1 MERRWKEKG
10 RGLVLG
16 LTALAYP
23 VAAEVT
29 ELPELEVVS
38 GSVWV
43 AETDR
48 GGQLG
53 DYLEM
58 EPRVDLQARGGS
70 AYQADLHI
78 RGGIFSGAGGAIGGM
93 TLFDPQ
99 TGHYFAEIP
108 LDPGH
113 FGNLRLRAGLGHAL
127 GSFNATAG
135 SLNWT
140 WGEILPGSRVR
151 ALAGSDG
158 HVGAGVFTARR
169 ENDWALEAGVRHEQG
184 DGSVEGGDFR
194 WERVS
199 LRLEREGVGGGTLR
213 FFGGYVDKFYGW
225 PGMYTGNADLRET
238 EDYGVGLAGVQWE
251 SGPQARG
258 EHRVGAY
265 WRGLEDDYE
274 FNRAAPNTFY
284 EHRTSVR
291 SLQGEGRVPF
301 GDWDFAYDY
310 TLLTDE
316 LARSTSLVEGEF
328 KERDYAKAG
337 ALLSRGWQWNGMS
350 LRTTAGAVLDT
361 SSEDATVVLPQAGLA
376 LNGSGEGL
384 DWTVFLE
391 RTETSRV
398 PGYTVLNSAP
408 DGLFGGNPDL
418 GRARAETTEAGL
430 RLQRG
435 SLLAELLLFRREDRD
450 LVDWVY
456 EADAPT
462 VRQASPLD
470 ATVDGVE
477 TRLRWETP
485 RWMLEA
491 GYAWLDKDV
500 AYAASAGDASFY
512 VLNYAR
518 HRVTLALEGKAT
530 EDLTLRAEA
539 RYREHPEN
547 LLRRSGDEGLFL
559 DLAFRWTDF
568 PAEDWNLQG
577 TLENLTDEAFAS
589 HPGTPGARRSW
600 RLSVERRF

>member
-1 MERRWKEKG
+1 M
-10 RGLVLG
+10 
-16 LTALAYP
+16 TAAWP
-23 VAAEVT
+23 GAAEVT

-43 AETDR
+43 AETER
-48 GGQLG
+48 GAQLG

-58 EPRVDLQARGGS
+58 EPRVDLQARGGP

-78 RGGIFSGAGGAIGGM
+78 RGGIFSGAGVAIGGL

-113 FGNLRLRAGLGHAL
+113 FGKLRLRTGLRHSL

-135 SLNWT
+135 SLDWR
-140 WGEILPGSRVR
+140 WGEILPGSRVQV
-151 ALAGSDG
+151 LAGSDG
-158 HVGAGVFTARR
+158 HLGAGLFAAFRAG
-169 ENDWALEAGVRHEQG
+169 EWAVEAGVRHEQG

-199 LRLEREGVGGGTLR
+199 LRLEGEAIGGGTVR

-225 PGMYTGNADLRET
+225 PGMYTGFASLLET
-238 EDYGVGLAGVQWE
+238 EDYGVGLAGMQWE
-251 SGPQARG
+251 SGSQARG

-274 FNRAAPNTFY
+274 FNRAEPNTAF
-284 EHRTSVR
+284 EHRTAVW
-291 SLQGEGRVPF
+291 SLQGEGRVPL
-301 GDWDFAYDY
+301 GEWDVHYDY

-316 LARSTSLVEGEF
+316 LVRSTSLVEGEF
-328 KERDYAKAG
+328 KERDYAKGG
-337 ALLSRGWQWNGMS
+337 ALLSRAWQRSGMN
-350 LRTTAGAVLDT
+350 LRASAGAVLDT
-361 SSEDATVVLPQAGLA
+361 SSEDATVVLPQAGLS
-376 LNGSGEGL
+376 LNGSGGGL

-398 PGYTVLNSAP
+398 PGYTVLNSPPA
-408 DGLFGGNPDL
+408 GLFGGNPEL
-418 GRARAETTEAGL
+418 GRARAETTEGGM
-430 RLQRG
+430 RLQSG
-435 SLLAELLLFRREDRD
+435 PLSAELLLFRREDRD

-462 VRQASPLD
+462 ARQASPLD

-477 TRLRWETP
+477 TRLRWEAR
-485 RWMLEA
+485 RWLLEA

-500 AYAASAGDASFY
+500 AYAASGGDASFY

-518 HRVTLALEGKAT
+518 HRVTLAAEGKVT
-530 EDLTLRAEA
+530 GQLTLRAEA

-547 LLRRSGDEGLFL
+547 LLRQSGDNGLFL
-559 DLAFRWTDF
+559 DVAFRWTGF

-577 TLENLTDEAFAS
+577 SLENLTDEAFAS